1 MDGEKREFDEMTN
14 FLAVGIQS
22 LVTSCSESTPPP
34 YGEMKPYRHMYCIS
48 LRSVGFIH

>member
-22 LVTSCSESTPPP
+22 LVTSCSESTLPP
-34 YGEMKPYRHMYCIS
+34 YGEIKPYRHMYCS
-48 LRSVGFIH
+48 YLRSMGCIH